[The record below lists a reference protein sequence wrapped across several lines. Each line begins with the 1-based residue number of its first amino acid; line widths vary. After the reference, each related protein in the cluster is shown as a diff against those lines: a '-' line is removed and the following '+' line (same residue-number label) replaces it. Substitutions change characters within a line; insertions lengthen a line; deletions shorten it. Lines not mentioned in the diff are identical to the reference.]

1 MNERD
6 REKKLRAL
14 FNEAHRAERPPAFGQ
29 TWEAARR
36 MRSARI
42 PRWAL
47 IPALAAAALLIV
59 LAVRKQSGPPDAPKE
74 FQTAEWSGEVDARLG
89 FATPGI
95 GVLDGLGASS
105 GVHLAALDPS
115 VLPGLGATIQL
126 RFATLGESGPLDFLL
141 QTPGSELLHTVPTFD
156 TDRSWP

>member
-1 MNERD
+1 AIGEPAARGVGLGFLSGDDDRRSRAGDASVRGDRPRSLRSRQAAVDGAARRGGLRMNERD
-6 REKKLRAL
+6 RGKKPRAL

-95 GVLDGLGASS
+95 GVLDG
-105 GVHLAALDPS
+105 
-115 VLPGLGATIQL
+115 
-126 RFATLGESGPLDFLL
+126 
-141 QTPGSELLHTVPTFD
+141 
-156 TDRSWP
+156 